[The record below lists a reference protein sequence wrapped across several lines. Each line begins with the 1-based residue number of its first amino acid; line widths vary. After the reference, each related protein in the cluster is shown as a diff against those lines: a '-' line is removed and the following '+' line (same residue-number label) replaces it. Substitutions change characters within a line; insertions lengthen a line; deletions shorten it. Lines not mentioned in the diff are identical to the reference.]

1 MKKTLAMILSALLT
15 LLLGAFL
22 VACRDQA
29 VLSVILEVKGL
40 RESYTQHEII
50 DLSQIKVVLGY
61 LGGREKEVPV
71 DSGEFTLSPQGE
83 YAFGDTS
90 EVGRYEF
97 RLSSGDIEFFFGYDV
112 VCIEVTLDM
121 NGGAFGG
128 QSEIKRIAQGT
139 ELDLEGVAPEKEG
152 EKFAGW
158 FYDKALTRRVK
169 YAIDQI
175 LFVRGDVTLYAGY
188 DKDRTREYEYE
199 IDDDKGTVTLTA
211 LKAELEDFAYLFPA
225 IQNGVLEIPATV
237 ELYPVTA
244 IADDFIGVYYFMFDA
259 VTLDFEAGSQIKS
272 IGDSAFSNCTLQT
285 LYFPDS
291 LEVVGEGAFAGN
303 PLRGTL
309 RLNQGLKR
317 IEAEAFSSGSSH
329 LEQITSDPD
338 CALTYIGE
346 RAFSYQGALT
356 EIALPQK
363 LETIMPYAFLGCRS
377 VKRIRLP
384 ASVIYIGLRA
394 FDSMSKLSGIEV
406 DAANSKFCSIDG
418 ILYSKDKTSLIR
430 YCFGRDEKV
439 FSLPSFVKEIH
450 ECAFSLSPEDS
461 AYSLETLI
469 MNEGLKYIGANAFAE
484 SRVAFVL
491 PASLESF
498 SEQAFKDWKGAGIS
512 VSEKSG
518 SFAAKDGVL
527 YSKDF
532 SSLYVVPSAYPET
545 SYTLP
550 DSVKVIKSGAFLF
563 NRQLKT
569 ITVGEDSKL
578 EKIETNGLPIYTMYR
593 LKAVYLFLKTP
604 FEIQNGAFY
613 APGSLSTFRPLVY
626 VRDDCYDAYADA
638 WKEYDSTE
646 SGEQNF
652 TLDKFFSSVSRQ
664 VPKLVKKIESL
675 GFTPFDKVAAGVRGY
690 LRTSYADSPMSFL
703 EAMDMLD
710 SIYPLFSDFEDAYV
724 QYFFSF
730 DEQLCRA
737 MAGYIRNH
745 DHGDM
750 SSASQ
755 TILEHYAAAPAG
767 LKQSLRSIV
776 GELEAYTAAR
786 EELNR
791 KIEEISKEILA
802 FPLSADSFDAQAF
815 GDLRNR
821 CRALGVSGL
830 LPLGDVSTKYVQ
842 LDASYLIWRLLTT
855 KDFTPEN
862 RDELYLSIYG
872 VYGSDYEYENLT
884 AYFTYYLIGEE
895 ICSSVYGLSEYP
907 AEKAR
912 FDEYCAEA
920 VAAVNEKIENFDF
933 TLPFDAEKYNAL
945 FGEIEDLG
953 RLSELWWPS
962 DKLYAIYARNDIA
975 FLFEN
980 YPTINDGNYQELDG
994 YIHQVDYYLGMA
1006 EEYLSQL
1013 PLLSEYYGY
1022 REDFDEF
1029 VGKKL
1034 QTVRDMIDA
1043 FEYSADRAQYEK
1055 IRAAADDLGSFFWLL
1070 DEGTDNFYTDEL
1082 SRMALWNQIEVFLE
1096 AYPKNSVTVENYAEV
1111 EKQLYTYFDIEKNI
1125 YIYGVDYFISQA
1137 QGVEL
1142 IPNYQS
1148 LLEYMEWFE
1157 SFPLS

>member
-1 MKKTLAMILSALLT
+1 
-15 LLLGAFL
+15 
-22 VACRDQA
+22 
-29 VLSVILEVKGL
+29 
-40 RESYTQHEII
+40 
-50 DLSQIKVVLGY
+50 
-61 LGGREKEVPV
+61 
-71 DSGEFTLSPQGE
+71 
-83 YAFGDTS
+83 
-90 EVGRYEF
+90 
-97 RLSSGDIEFFFGYDV
+97 
-112 VCIEVTLDM
+112 
-121 NGGAFGG
+121 
-128 QSEIKRIAQGT
+128 
-139 ELDLEGVAPEKEG
+139 
-152 EKFAGW
+152 
-158 FYDKALTRRVK
+158 
-169 YAIDQI
+169 
-175 LFVRGDVTLYAGY
+175 
-188 DKDRTREYEYE
+188 
-199 IDDDKGTVTLTA
+199 
-211 LKAELEDFAYLFPA
+211 
-225 IQNGVLEIPATV
+225 
-237 ELYPVTA
+237 
-244 IADDFIGVYYFMFDA
+244 
-259 VTLDFEAGSQIKS
+259 
-272 IGDSAFSNCTLQT
+272 
-285 LYFPDS
+285 
-291 LEVVGEGAFAGN
+291 
-303 PLRGTL
+303 
-309 RLNQGLKR
+309 
-317 IEAEAFSSGSSH
+317 
-329 LEQITSDPD
+329 
-338 CALTYIGE
+338 
-346 RAFSYQGALT
+346 
-356 EIALPQK
+356 
-363 LETIMPYAFLGCRS
+363 
-377 VKRIRLP
+377 
-384 ASVIYIGLRA
+384 
-394 FDSMSKLSGIEV
+394 
-406 DAANSKFCSIDG
+406 
-418 ILYSKDKTSLIR
+418 
-430 YCFGRDEKV
+430 
-439 FSLPSFVKEIH
+439 
-450 ECAFSLSPEDS
+450 
-461 AYSLETLI
+461 
-469 MNEGLKYIGANAFAE
+469 
-484 SRVAFVL
+484 
-491 PASLESF
+491 
-498 SEQAFKDWKGAGIS
+498 
-512 VSEKSG
+512 
-518 SFAAKDGVL
+518 
-527 YSKDF
+527 
-532 SSLYVVPSAYPET
+532 
-545 SYTLP
+545 
-550 DSVKVIKSGAFLF
+550 
-563 NRQLKT
+563 
-569 ITVGEDSKL
+569 
-578 EKIETNGLPIYTMYR
+578 MYR

-855 KDFTPEN
+855 KEFTPEN